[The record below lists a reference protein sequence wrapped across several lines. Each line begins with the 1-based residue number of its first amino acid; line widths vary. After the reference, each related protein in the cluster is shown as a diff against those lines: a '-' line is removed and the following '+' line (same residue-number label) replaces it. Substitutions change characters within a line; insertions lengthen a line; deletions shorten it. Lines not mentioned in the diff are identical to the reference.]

1 MSRFK
6 TVDEAKQFFNSQL
19 TREYKRKLLAH
30 IRKTHGE
37 RFSEE
42 LRVKTGWQD

>member
-6 TVDEAKQFFNSQL
+6 TVDEAKQFFNAQL
-19 TREYKRKLLAH
+19 TREYKVRLFAH

-37 RFSEE
+37 RFAAE
-42 LRVKTGWQD
+42 LRKKTGWQD